1 METILVGL
9 DEPPT
14 GGALLQWAANYCRL
28 VGGELLGVVAYQP
41 SQSEFPP
48 DWYEEEVAG
57 LRKQAG
63 ALLDDIT
70 PPVPHRIEI
79 RDGDARTVINNVARE
94 QGATMVVVGAR
105 RGGGFLKLGLGTV
118 AHQLEHALMT
128 PLVIVP
134 AVVSPL
140 RGSPVVVGVD
150 GSPEDLDVLDWAV
163 RFAEAADGRV
173 LAVYAS
179 DPMAMTYPHPH
190 GATIADQKEAI
201 VRDQVAAVARETGA
215 SVQTVVDV
223 DYPVMALTRTANEH
237 DASLVVVGRKRARHL
252 RGMLIG
258 RVPAQLP
265 FHAHRPV
272 AIIPIAAAR

>member
-14 GGALLQWAANYCRL
+14 GGAPLQWAADYCRL
-28 VGGELLGVVAYQP
+28 IGGEILGVVAYQP
-41 SQSEFPP
+41 SQSEVPP

-63 ALLDDIT
+63 GLLDDIT

-79 RDGDARTVINNVARE
+79 RDGDPSTVISAVARE
-94 QGATMVVVGAR
+94 QGVAMVVVGAR
-105 RGGGFLKLGLGTV
+105 RGGGFLMLGLGSV
-118 AHQLEHALMT
+118 AHHLEHALMT

-140 RGSPVVVGVD
+140 PGSPVVVGVD
-150 GSPEDLDVLDWAV
+150 GSPEDLDLLHWAV
-163 RFAEAADGRV
+163 RLAEAADSRV

-201 VRDQVAAVARETGA
+201 VRDQVAAVTRQTGA
-215 SVQTVVDV
+215 PIQTLVDV
-223 DYPVMALTRTANEH
+223 DYPVMALTRAANEH
-237 DASLVVVGRKRARHL
+237 DASLVVVGRKRAGHL

-272 AIIPIAAAR
+272 AIVPIAAR